1 MAEELL
7 IPVDKLTAVAAAI
20 VRAGGSSEAEAQQV
34 AANLV
39 EANLQGHD
47 SHGVGMIPRYA
58 AAMRE
63 GGLKVNAQ
71 PTVKLDTGPLLVVD
85 GNMGFGQVVGARAMT
100 WAIERAQRHGVCLLA
115 LANSHHLGRI
125 GHWAEMA
132 TAVGLV
138 SVHFVNVI
146 SRPIVAPFGGR
157 DARHGTNPFCVGIP
171 RAGLPPI
178 VLDFATSRIAQG
190 KTRVAHNKRERLPE
204 GTIIDADGNPTTDP
218 RFTVIEP
225 FGALLPFG
233 EHKGSGLALACELL
247 GGALTGGP
255 ATDGRGQGEARIVN
269 SMLAFVVDADRLG
282 TRENFERRM
291 ESYLAWHTASPPMA
305 GVDRVRI
312 AGEPERER
320 KRERSARGIAVDVN
334 TWNEMLAAAG
344 HFGLSAQAV
353 NRMAGLA
360 AG

>member
-1 MAEELL
+1 MADEYL
-7 IPVDKLTAVAAAI
+7 IPVDRLTAVTAAI
-20 VRAGGSSEAEAQQV
+20 VRAGGSSDAEAAAV

-58 AAMRE
+58 ASVRE
-63 GGLKVNAQ
+63 GALKVNAQ
-71 PTVKLDTGPLLVVD
+71 ASVRLDTGPLLAVD
-85 GNMGFGQVVGARAMT
+85 GNLGYGQVIGAQAMT
-100 WAIERAQRHGVCLLA
+100 LAIERARRHGVCLLA

-132 TAVGLV
+132 TAAGLV

-157 DARHGTNPFCVGIP
+157 DARHGTNPFCVGVP
-171 RAGLPPI
+171 RPGKPPI

-204 GTIIDADGNPTTDP
+204 GTILDADGNPTTDP

-233 EHKGSGLALACELL
+233 EHKGSGLALVCELL

-255 ATDGRGQGEARIVN
+255 TTEDRGRGEARIIN

-282 TRENFERRM
+282 TREHFERNV

-320 KRERSARGIAVDVN
+320 KKERSARGIPVDVN
-334 TWNEMLAAAG
+334 TWKEMLAAAEG
-344 HFGLSAQAV
+344 FGLSANEV

-360 AG
+360 AE